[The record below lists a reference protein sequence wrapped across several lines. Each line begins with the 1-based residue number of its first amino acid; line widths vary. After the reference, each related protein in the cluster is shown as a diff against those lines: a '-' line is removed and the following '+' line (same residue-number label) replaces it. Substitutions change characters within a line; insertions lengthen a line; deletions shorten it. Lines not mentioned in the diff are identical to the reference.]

1 MKKKL
6 IRLFIAVGLVLGGGS
21 CADVTDTPEYYGV
34 YKEANIENIRPS
46 SWLREILQRQ
56 RDGLGLNRKESGYPY
71 NTCLW
76 NGIIP
81 EGGNPI
87 AKGWWPYEQSGY
99 MIDGLYRCG
108 IFLRDSVL
116 MQLGSD
122 NVGYVLS
129 HPRANGMLGPETLGE
144 NQWAFSVFARTLLA
158 YYDYTE
164 DDRIPVLLK
173 KHFSALN
180 DTLTNRQT
188 CIIESMCKM
197 YSYTGDKEILQKAG
211 HIWDLFSMNGGTK
224 DNEVFIHGD
233 MVSSKPIDVHGV
245 TAAEVSKQPLI
256 LYLYTGRQEYLDAAL
271 GFYSSVERENELPDG
286 IPASYESL
294 FPKHAEALHETC
306 DISDFIWSYGYM
318 LMATGD
324 VKWADKMESAVYNA
338 ALGAIN
344 KDFKALQYFS
354 SPNQLL
360 ATEKIGGL
368 MTVGYLLRR
377 SHTLHLQRIKL
388 SRKSMQLTARNIGY
402 MVKLGSSA
410 FVTELSIAFMMF
422 LGNYVFISHLGED
435 GVAAFSIACYF
446 FPIIFMI
453 YDAIVLSGQP
463 ILSYNFG
470 LRDTS
475 RIKQTLRL
483 MYRTALL
490 CGISFFTLTA
500 LFRHQIVALFIGPEY
515 AAYQIAVKG
524 LPYFAFGFIFFAV
537 NMIGI
542 GYYQSIERA
551 HRATV
556 ITLLRGILFMLVGFL
571 VLPILL
577 DVKGI
582 WLAVP
587 LAEVLTLLLI
597 GSLYLHEKQK
607 QKS

>member
-1 MKKKL
+1 MRDSIDFGSMNISTLFRKL
-6 IRLFIAVGLVLGGGS
+6 LIPTVLGMIFSAVFVITDGIFVGKGIGSDALAAVNITAPLFMITTGIGLMFGMGASVVASIHLSQGKVKVANINITQAIGFASLLILILSALCCLFLEPLAHLLGSSERLLPGVMEYMIWYIPFLVFYLILNAGMFFIRL
-21 CADVTDTPEYYGV
+21 
-34 YKEANIENIRPS
+34 
-46 SWLREILQRQ
+46 
-56 RDGLGLNRKESGYPY
+56 DG
-71 NTCLW
+71 
-76 NGIIP
+76 
-81 EGGNPI
+81 
-87 AKGWWPYEQSGY
+87 
-99 MIDGLYRCG
+99 
-108 IFLRDSVL
+108 
-116 MQLGSD
+116 
-122 NVGYVLS
+122 
-129 HPRANGMLGPETLGE
+129 
-144 NQWAFSVFARTLLA
+144 
-158 YYDYTE
+158 
-164 DDRIPVLLK
+164 
-173 KHFSALN
+173 
-180 DTLTNRQT
+180 
-188 CIIESMCKM
+188 
-197 YSYTGDKEILQKAG
+197 
-211 HIWDLFSMNGGTK
+211 
-224 DNEVFIHGD
+224 
-233 MVSSKPIDVHGV
+233 
-245 TAAEVSKQPLI
+245 
-256 LYLYTGRQEYLDAAL
+256 
-271 GFYSSVERENELPDG
+271 
-286 IPASYESL
+286 
-294 FPKHAEALHETC
+294 
-306 DISDFIWSYGYM
+306 
-318 LMATGD
+318 
-324 VKWADKMESAVYNA
+324 
-338 ALGAIN
+338 
-344 KDFKALQYFS
+344 
-354 SPNQLL
+354 SPNYAMMCNAIAAVTNILL
-360 ATEKIGGL
+360 DYIFIFRFGWGLMGAAFATSLGTTIGGL

-422 LGNYVFISHLGED
+422 LGNYLFISHLGED

-582 WLAVP
+582 WLAGRSTHPSPDRQP
-587 LAEVLTLLLI
+587 LSARKAETEVLNLPKSALLLWRTFGLVRRPYDYLNLKLSTI
-597 GSLYLHEKQK
+597 FAGQKEQINYGSLYREILPKV
-607 QKS
+607 